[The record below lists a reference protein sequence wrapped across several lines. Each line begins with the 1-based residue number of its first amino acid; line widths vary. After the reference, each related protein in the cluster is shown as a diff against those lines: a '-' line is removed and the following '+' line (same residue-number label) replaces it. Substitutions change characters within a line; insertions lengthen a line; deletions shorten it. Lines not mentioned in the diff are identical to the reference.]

1 MLEIEETKEQIIE
14 RYRAELGDWLKET
27 YEVHCVLHGKFTGT
41 FKGFLNKQVG
51 CSECIEQGLV
61 TWDKDFHQGIIWQA
75 MNKLIADD
83 KLAINQAEVTDENSY

>member
-14 RYRAELGDWLKET
+14 RYRAELGDHLKET

-51 CSECIEQGLV
+51 CSECIKQGLV
-61 TWDKDFHQGIIWQA
+61 TWDKDFHLGIIWQA

>member
-1 MLEIEETKEQIIE
+1 LKGIEQSLAII
-14 RYRAELGDWLKET
+14 LKET

-51 CSECIEQGLV
+51 CSECIKQGLV

>member
-14 RYRAELGDWLKET
+14 RYRAELGDHLKKT

-51 CSECIEQGLV
+51 CSECIKQGLV